1 MLSNISSSCC
11 SLIANLKNITF
22 FDHISKEREMAG
34 AGQWI
39 SARSIN
45 TISNSNPYSSKA
57 KSFNISTTR
66 AAKFA
71 PPKRNDTPLISKSGG
86 KKNSR
91 RRLVTVSTADGKWH
105 GNWNLDYVFSL
116 QQLQLQDLSEDDHD
130 NKDSQV
136 SVKLCIHKHTG
147 FGLSVDGRITTSLTR
162 KCINC
167 YSPYCRQI
175 DTNFNV
181 WVLPLTKN
189 KDSPDELPVIGVDDP
204 SVIYVK
210 PGFEADLDSLIQDTI
225 RLATSVK
232 ETCSESC
239 EVLFKQTIGHHM
251 LHQLMDV
258 GLDYWS

>member
-1 MLSNISSSCC
+1 M
-11 SLIANLKNITF
+11 F
-22 FDHISKEREMAG
+22 
-34 AGQWI
+34 Q
-39 SARSIN
+39 
-45 TISNSNPYSSKA
+45 
-57 KSFNISTTR
+57 
-66 AAKFA
+66 
-71 PPKRNDTPLISKSGG
+71 
-86 KKNSR
+86 
-91 RRLVTVSTADGKWH
+91 
-105 GNWNLDYVFSL
+105 
-116 QQLQLQDLSEDDHD
+116 
-130 NKDSQV
+130 
-136 SVKLCIHKHTG
+136 HTG

-239 EVLFKQTIGHHM
+239 EKSEPKLHH
-251 LHQLMDV
+251 LGTHYVASID
-258 GLDYWS
+258 GRWSRLLELRNANRRTLQSN